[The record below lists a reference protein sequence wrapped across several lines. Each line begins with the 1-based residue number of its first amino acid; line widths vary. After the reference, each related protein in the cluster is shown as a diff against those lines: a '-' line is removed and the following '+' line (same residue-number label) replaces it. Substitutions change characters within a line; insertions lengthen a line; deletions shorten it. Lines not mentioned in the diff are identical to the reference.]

1 MISRKTDLIS
11 YGALV
16 CACLVSTATA
26 APLTIET
33 GMPLEVRGVV
43 SPVELDLER
52 LGYVTAFRGAALRSA
67 IQGKARPRARAVL
80 GFAAALNPP
89 QLTGW
94 TVSTAVATSGVFA
107 SLIGGL
113 VPSSRSDAPPG
124 ATTTLVSSFNVGE
137 LGRLDDG
144 SRAVQRVIEG
154 ARTVGEMDDPA
165 ALLFSAR

>member
-1 MISRKTDLIS
+1 MSLREIVLMACP
-11 YGALV
+11 AL
-16 CACLVSTATA
+16 ALAA
-26 APLTIET
+26 APAQAAPVWIE
-33 GMPLEVRGVV
+33 GGPGVDMRGAVT
-43 SPVELDLER
+43 SIDLDVER
-52 LGYVTAFRGAALRSA
+52 QGYITAFRAASLRSE
-67 IQGKARPRARAVL
+67 IQGRARPRVQPVL
-80 GFAAALNPP
+80 GFVASLNPP

-94 TVSTAVATSGVFA
+94 TVSTAVATAGVFA
-107 SLIGGL
+107 PLIAGL
-113 VPSSRSDAPPG
+113 LPTNRSDALPG